1 MSTINR
7 LYKDRLFRLLFAD
20 EKNKA
25 NALALYNALNNSNY
39 TNEDDLE
46 FNTLDNV
53 IHLGMKNDLS
63 FIIADSMNLYEQQAS
78 HNPNMPL
85 RGFLYFAKLF
95 NKYLAKQ
102 GKSLHSESLLSIP
115 TPRFVVFYNGVA
127 RRPATEKLHLS
138 DAFLTPDSSGEFEWT
153 ATVINLN
160 HQDNA
165 GLLERCRPLYEYTT
179 LISRIQQYK
188 EQDFSLQEAVDKAV
202 DDCIRDGIL
211 VEFLTAH
218 RTEVLQLFLEELDE
232 KFYIAGVKK
241 AALLENLKEKIQRKI
256 AKGLSLEQIASELE
270 EVPEDIRP
278 IYEEL
283 VNKE

>member
-1 MSTINR
+1 MSAINR
-7 LYKDRLFRLLFAD
+7 LYKDRLFRLLFGE

-39 TNEDDLE
+39 TNVDDLE

-63 FIIADSMNLYEQQAS
+63 FIVADSMSLYEQQAS

-85 RGFLYFAKLF
+85 RGFLYFAKLY

-102 GKSLHSESLLSIP
+102 GKSLHSLSLLTIP
-115 TPRFVVFYNGVA
+115 TPRFVVFYNGVVK
-127 RRPATEKLHLS
+127 RPAKEKLRLS
-138 DAFLTPDSSGEFEWT
+138 DAFLVPDASGEFEWT

-160 HQDNA
+160 HEDNSD
-165 GLLERCRPLYEYTT
+165 LLERCRPLYDYTT
-179 LISRIQQYK
+179 LISRIQNYK
-188 EQDFSLQEAVDKAV
+188 EQELPLQEAVDNAV

-232 KFYIAGVKK
+232 KFFIAG
-241 AALLENLKEKIQRKI
+241 LKEEGRDELLTELITKKI
-256 AKGLSLEQIASELE
+256 AKGKSLEQIADELE
-270 EVPEDIRP
+270 EDIENIRP
-278 IYEEL
+278 LYEEL
-283 VNKE
+283 LKKQ